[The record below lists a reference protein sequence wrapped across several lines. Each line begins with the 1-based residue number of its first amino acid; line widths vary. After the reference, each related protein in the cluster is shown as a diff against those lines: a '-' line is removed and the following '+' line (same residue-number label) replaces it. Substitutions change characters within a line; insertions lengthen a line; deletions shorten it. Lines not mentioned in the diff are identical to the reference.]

1 MVVGS
6 KPSHYRLCKS
16 PKCYNRYISSR
27 QHSVATDYLK
37 EIQMNA
43 KLNKLVIAVKA
54 HINSDAD
61 LGKALTEAKPIIDA
75 MPNEERI
82 VWFHTNIGTLVAKAY
97 ACKLVTTRNGTTSF
111 TNKDGTRHDTALSK
125 FRYVTQLVVEKAPSK
140 TIRKSADPVAQLVTK
155 YESLSKIERR
165 RFLTQIGQ

>member
-1 MVVGS
+1 
-6 KPSHYRLCKS
+6 
-16 PKCYNRYISSR
+16 
-27 QHSVATDYLK
+27 
-37 EIQMNA
+37 MNA

-54 HINSDAD
+54 HLNTDAD
-61 LGKALTEAKPIIDA
+61 LGKALAQAKPIIDA

-111 TNKDGTRHDTALSK
+111 NNKDGSRHDTALSK
-125 FRYVTQLVVEKAPSK
+125 FRYVTQLSLEKSPTKRNSV
-140 TIRKSADPVAQLVTK
+140 DPVSKLVAE
-155 YESLSKIERR
+155 YEKLSKVERR

>member
-1 MVVGS
+1 M
-6 KPSHYRLCKS
+6 PSHYCL
-16 PKCYNRYISSR
+16 
-27 QHSVATDYLK
+27 AFLFK
-37 EIQMNA
+37 ELQMNA

-111 TNKDGTRHDTALSK
+111 ERKDGTRHDTALSK

-140 TIRKSADPVAQLVTK
+140 TTRTSLDPVSQLVTK
-155 YESLSKIERR
+155 YEKLSKVERR

>member
-1 MVVGS
+1 
-6 KPSHYRLCKS
+6 
-16 PKCYNRYISSR
+16 
-27 QHSVATDYLK
+27 
-37 EIQMNA
+37 MNA
-43 KLNKLVIAVKA
+43 KLNKLVIAVEA
-54 HINSDAD
+54 HIKSDAD

-75 MPNEERI
+75 MPNEQRI

-111 TNKDGTRHDTALSK
+111 ERKDGTRHDTALSK

-140 TIRKSADPVAQLVTK
+140 TTRTSVDLVSQLVTK
-155 YESLSKIERR
+155 YKAMSKVEQR